1 MPSPYRTFQ
10 ASIPAKLPFW
20 SFTFMRMAVVL
31 TGLKPTTLYL
41 SSSSPNGL
49 VAVTLTQRFLPMRR
63 ARLEMGRTS

>member
-1 MPSPYRTFQ
+1 
-10 ASIPAKLPFW
+10 
-20 SFTFMRMAVVL
+20 MAVVL
-31 TGLKPTTLYL
+31 TGLKSTTLYL